1 MKWISTFI
9 LTAILLLGFSPV
21 VFAAGDTFSTQITST
36 PTEFSSEPG
45 KMTQDEAKYIARG
58 GSAIPET
65 ESSKIASFIERK
77 GFEVVELMQGFV
89 QPFAIIVF
97 IACAIMSLIGAFG
110 NGHLISRG
118 IIGMLIAATL
128 YVVALYAPEILDS
141 FLSWTTS

>member
-21 VFAAGDTFSTQITST
+21 AFAGGDTFSTQST
-36 PTEFSSEPG
+36 PTEFSNEPG
-45 KMTQDEAKYIARG
+45 KMTQEEAKYIARG
-58 GSAIPET
+58 GTAIPET
-65 ESSKIASFIERK
+65 ESSEVASFIERK
-77 GFEVVELMQGFV
+77 GFEVVELLQVFV